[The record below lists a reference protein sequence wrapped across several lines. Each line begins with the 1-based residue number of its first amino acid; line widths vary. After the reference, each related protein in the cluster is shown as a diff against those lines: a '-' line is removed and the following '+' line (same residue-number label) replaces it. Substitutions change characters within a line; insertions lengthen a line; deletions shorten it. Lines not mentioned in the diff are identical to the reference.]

1 MVQKFSGKVP
11 ESLEIAKFPKS
22 KSFNQK
28 FCKFK
33 NENQMEEKFPGNF
46 FSEIFLCIPRK
57 VVPFLYHVNSQ
68 FSIHW

>member
-1 MVQKFSGKVP
+1 MVQKFSEKVP

-33 NENQMEEKFPGNF
+33 NKNQMEQRFPGNF
-46 FSEIFLCIPRK
+46 FPKFFCVYLTRLSLFYIM
-57 VVPFLYHVNSQ
+57 
-68 FSIHW
+68 